1 MIHATAIINPAARID
16 EGVEIGP
23 YCVIDGDVEIKRGTV
38 LMSHVV
44 VGDGARIGADVRI
57 HPHAVIAT
65 APQDLKYNGEPT
77 LAIIGDRTTIRE
89 CVTINRGTVSSG
101 KAQVGSDCLLM
112 AYVHVAHDCVV
123 GDHVIMAN
131 SVQLGGHVEV
141 GDWAIVGGATGVHQ
155 FCRIGAHSM
164 IGACSRVVKDVSPYT
179 LCGKEPLVVEG
190 INAVGL
196 RRRGFSAATI
206 EAIDEFYTILLR
218 SGLNTSDGL
227 AHYEASHPVIDP
239 SVQLCI
245 DFVRGSKR
253 GIYRG
258 ATTRS

>member
-1 MIHATAIINPAARID
+1 MIHPTAIINPAARID

-57 HPHAVIAT
+57 HPNAVIAT
-65 APQDLKYNGEPT
+65 APQDLKYLGEPT

-131 SVQLGGHVEV
+131 SVQLGGRRGGGLGNRWWSHRRAPILSYRCTFHDRCVLPRCERCV
-141 GDWAIVGGATGVHQ
+141 AIYLMWQGATGGRKHQ
-155 FCRIGAHSM
+155 CCWSQASWVYP
-164 IGACSRVVKDVSPYT
+164 CD
-179 LCGKEPLVVEG
+179 
-190 INAVGL
+190 
-196 RRRGFSAATI
+196 
-206 EAIDEFYTILLR
+206 DR
-218 SGLNTSDGL
+218 S
-227 AHYEASHPVIDP
+227 
-239 SVQLCI
+239 
-245 DFVRGSKR
+245 
-253 GIYRG
+253 YR
-258 ATTRS
+258 